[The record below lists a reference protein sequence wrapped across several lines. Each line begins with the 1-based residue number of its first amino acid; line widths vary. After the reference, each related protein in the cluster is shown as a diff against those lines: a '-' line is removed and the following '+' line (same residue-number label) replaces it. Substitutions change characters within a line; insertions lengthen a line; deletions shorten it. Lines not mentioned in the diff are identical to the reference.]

1 VPIAPAP
8 LPNGTQDASLPSDPT
23 TGLISI
29 WTDPTNLPSS
39 DSKAFWDTSIWYDNG
54 TKTASNSNPDG
65 SVAAPHSR
73 GGPTFDDVGSPSKS
87 HSVSF
92 DNNMS
97 AAEVMKQYAAM
108 SQRDPLG
115 FAAIQKELQA
125 AGFYG
130 ASTTAVLGGFNS
142 QTEKALADAMYQYIK
157 VAQGS
162 GTPVNFSDF
171 LRNTA
176 AANQGING
184 NVPGASGGSSTPILT
199 DPDTLTRY
207 AQMAA
212 QAALGRSLS
221 KQELNSFVDQ
231 FHQQQVQSYTDAA
244 NHNGLSSMKDDPR
257 ASAIGF
263 VTSTNK
269 PEFEQ
274 HQIQGYTD
282 SFLNMFLPSS
292 TSAAPS
298 PTMDPQGI
306 GY

>member
-184 NVPGASGGSSTPILT
+184 NVPGASGGSSAPILT

-212 QAALGRSLS
+212 ANSLGRSLT
-221 KQELNSFVDQ
+221 KDELTKFIDQ
-231 FHQQQVQSYTDAA
+231 FHNEQINSYTQAA
-244 NHNGLSSMKDDPR
+244 GHNGLSAMKDDPR
-257 ASAIGF
+257 SSAIGF
-263 VTSTNK
+263 VTTNNQ

-282 SFLNMFLPSS
+282 SFLNMFLPSN
-292 TSAAPS
+292 SAAPNT
-298 PTMDPQGI
+298 PVDPQAI

>member
-184 NVPGASGGSSTPILT
+184 NMSGGSGGSSTPLLT
-199 DPDTLTRY
+199 DPDELTRY

-212 QAALGRSLS
+212 QNSLGRSLS
-221 KQELNSFVDQ
+221 KQELNSFIDQ
-231 FHQQQVQSYTDAA
+231 FHNEQIQSYTDAA
-244 NHNGLSSMKDDPR
+244 NHNGLSAQKDNSR
-257 ASAIGF
+257 AAAIDF
-263 VTSTNK
+263 VTTNNK

-292 TSAAPS
+292 TSAAPQV
-298 PTMDPQGI
+298 PVDPQAV